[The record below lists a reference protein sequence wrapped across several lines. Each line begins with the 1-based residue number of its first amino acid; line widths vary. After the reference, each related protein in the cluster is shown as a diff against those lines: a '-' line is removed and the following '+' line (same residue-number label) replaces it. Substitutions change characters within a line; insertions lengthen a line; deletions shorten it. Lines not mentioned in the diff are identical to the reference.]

1 MQSSAENDERVMT
14 LAAAALR
21 MAAAERDQFL
31 RVACKD
37 EAALYREVHEIV
49 EWEERMGDFLRR
61 PLIDCID
68 LEPEPKP
75 FQPGQIISERFVIM
89 GEIGEGGMGVVYEA
103 FDRKRNKR
111 VAIKCS
117 KTGFGRLLS
126 PELEGALKVRHPNI
140 CLVNEI
146 HTAQTENGEVDFLTM
161 EFLDGETLSKRLA
174 REGKLKSDEALE
186 IARQLC
192 AGLSAAHRAGILHR
206 DLKTANVIL
215 VQTDDGK
222 IRPVITD
229 FGLATEARLETDF
242 DGGTPRY
249 MAPELWAGAKS
260 SKRSDIFALGVVLY
274 EMVTSQAP
282 FASRTGPLL
291 AKDRS
296 LQPESRFPAPLTGF
310 NSAPPKLPSTLN
322 KQLDTRWDKAILPC
336 LEISPKARPD
346 ADKALAIFERR
357 PLWRSP
363 FLAIAVLG
371 LIALLAAFQQP
382 ILELF
387 KPADIRLAI
396 LPLEAPP
403 ELQEMGN
410 GVLQDVAE
418 RIKHSRRNNSTVVL
432 IPIMEV
438 LRNN

>member
-161 EFLDGETLSKRLA
+161 EFLDGETLSKRLT
-174 REGKLKSDEALE
+174 REGKLRSDEALE
-186 IARQLC
+186 IAR
-192 AGLSAAHRAGILHR
+192 
-206 DLKTANVIL
+206 
-215 VQTDDGK
+215 
-222 IRPVITD
+222 
-229 FGLATEARLETDF
+229 
-242 DGGTPRY
+242 
-249 MAPELWAGAKS
+249 
-260 SKRSDIFALGVVLY
+260 
-274 EMVTSQAP
+274 SQGQ
-282 FASRTGPLL
+282 SRTW
-291 AKDRS
+291 
-296 LQPESRFPAPLTGF
+296 QE
-310 NSAPPKLPSTLN
+310 
-322 KQLDTRWDKAILPC
+322 
-336 LEISPKARPD
+336 
-346 ADKALAIFERR
+346 
-357 PLWRSP
+357 
-363 FLAIAVLG
+363 LG
-371 LIALLAAFQQP
+371 
-382 ILELF
+382 
-387 KPADIRLAI
+387 R
-396 LPLEAPP
+396 
-403 ELQEMGN
+403 
-410 GVLQDVAE
+410 
-418 RIKHSRRNNSTVVL
+418 
-432 IPIMEV
+432 
-438 LRNN
+438 